1 MVESIAWSPN
11 GNECSLGVHNSTLCT
26 VMIKSDKTV
35 DKMTTTCLNQFPFR
49 SLIYK
54 DDTHIIAGGYDSI
67 PFVYERNGDDWYL

>member
-1 MVESIAWSPN
+1 
-11 GNECSLGVHNSTLCT
+11 
-26 VMIKSDKTV
+26 MIKSDKTV